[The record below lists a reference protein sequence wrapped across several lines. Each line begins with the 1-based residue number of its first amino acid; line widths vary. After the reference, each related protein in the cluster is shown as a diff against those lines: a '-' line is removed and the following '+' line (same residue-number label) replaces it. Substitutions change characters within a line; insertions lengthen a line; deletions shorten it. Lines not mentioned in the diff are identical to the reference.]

1 MNVNRI
7 ALISADHRATRAFLA
22 EAANVGISV
31 EDIYEYRS
39 FPTIFSKGMF
49 QVDKIFAAYWYIVW
63 HCTLF
68 NYVILFSSF
77 LAQHKPTST
86 ISQNY
91 TLEIVHFVARLKD
104 AGPEPVIALLTDS
117 ADDVSE
123 IAERL
128 SERIDE
134 ITTYPM
140 WLIGKKW
147 ICIIW
152 YSIICIQVLA

>member
-1 MNVNRI
+1 MWESVWRTFTNTEVFLQFSQKVCFKR
-7 ALISADHRATRAFLA
+7 TRSLLH
-22 EAANVGISV
+22 I
-31 EDIYEYRS
+31 DIYC
-39 FPTIFSKGMF
+39 FT
-49 QVDKIFAAYWYIVW
+49 WYIIPL
-63 HCTLF
+63 CYTLF
-68 NYVILFSSF
+68 LF

-140 WLIGKKW
+140 WLIGKK
-147 ICIIW
+147 
-152 YSIICIQVLA
+152 

>member
-1 MNVNRI
+1 MLYFI
-7 ALISADHRATRAFLA
+7 
-22 EAANVGISV
+22 
-31 EDIYEYRS
+31 
-39 FPTIFSKGMF
+39 
-49 QVDKIFAAYWYIVW
+49 
-63 HCTLF
+63 
-68 NYVILFSSF
+68 SSF

-140 WLIGKKW
+140 WLIGKK
-147 ICIIW
+147 
-152 YSIICIQVLA
+152 YSIICSATKHY

>member
-1 MNVNRI
+1 MNTEVFLQFSQRV
-7 ALISADHRATRAFLA
+7 SFKWTRSLQHIKLSILLFH
-22 EAANVGISV
+22 
-31 EDIYEYRS
+31 
-39 FPTIFSKGMF
+39 
-49 QVDKIFAAYWYIVW
+49 IV
-63 HCTLF
+63 HYSIMLF
-68 NYVILFSSF
+68 FISSF

-140 WLIGKKW
+140 WLIGRKG
-147 ICIIW
+147 ICIIEH
-152 YSIICIQVLA
+152 SIIYGVNVLVSLWQIVL